1 MATRKEVGVL
11 YRSSISRAIT
21 LLMQEGSLLDDQW
34 DASQCHGPHRKS
46 SRVSACALVLLNHL
60 VMIVAIHIPGHAY
73 MCTLWEPHPLMLML
87 QAALI
92 VMAHLAAGVLL
103 SFVLIDATFAAS
115 IPVIVKVISHV

>member
-1 MATRKEVGVL
+1 
-11 YRSSISRAIT
+11 
-21 LLMQEGSLLDDQW
+21 
-34 DASQCHGPHRKS
+34 
-46 SRVSACALVLLNHL
+46 
-60 VMIVAIHIPGHAY
+60 
-73 MCTLWEPHPLMLML
+73 MLML